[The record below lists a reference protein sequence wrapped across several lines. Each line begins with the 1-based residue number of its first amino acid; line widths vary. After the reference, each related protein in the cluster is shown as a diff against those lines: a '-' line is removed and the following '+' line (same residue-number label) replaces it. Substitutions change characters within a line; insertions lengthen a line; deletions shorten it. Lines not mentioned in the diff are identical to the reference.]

1 VKGDFEFKLGALH
14 IHMMEEIKVIFT
26 PFLEFASIY
35 NVIKAH
41 NMFAF
46 MLNLWFKSLDVL
58 KTYAGKAK
66 VIHMVAKYDNTSLMP
81 FWWLPFNF

>member
-1 VKGDFEFKLGALH
+1 MDQYEITSFNFVKGDFEFELGALH

-46 MLNLWFKSLDVL
+46 MLNLWFKILRCF
-58 KTYAGKAK
+58 KNICWKGQTYTYGGR
-66 VIHMVAKYDNTSLMP
+66 I
-81 FWWLPFNF
+81 